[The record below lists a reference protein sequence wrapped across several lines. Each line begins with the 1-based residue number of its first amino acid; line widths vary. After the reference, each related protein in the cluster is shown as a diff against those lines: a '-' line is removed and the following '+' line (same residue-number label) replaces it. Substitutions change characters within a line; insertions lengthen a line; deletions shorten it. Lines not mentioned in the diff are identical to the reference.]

1 MPLDEFWNND
11 PDLLW
16 VYRNSY
22 MQKME
27 QDLEIEKQMINYK
40 AWLQGFY
47 NYNAIASAF
56 SKNAKYFDK
65 PIEFNSKPKTAE
77 EKRQELM
84 DKIKEQKLRGQM
96 LLKQR
101 SEKEGQKIH

>member
-1 MPLDEFWNND
+1 MPLQEFWNDD

-16 VYRNSY
+16 TYRDLY
-22 MQKME
+22 MQKIE
-27 QDLEIEKQMINYK
+27 QEQEMVNYK
-40 AWLQGFY
+40 AWLQGLY

-65 PIEFNSKPKTAE
+65 PIEFNSKPKTIE
-77 EKRQELM
+77 EKKQELIN
-84 DKIKEQKLRGQM
+84 KIKEQKLRGQM

-101 SEKEGQKIH
+101 SEK

>member
-1 MPLDEFWNND
+1 MPLQEFWNDD

-16 VYRNSY
+16 AYRNSY

-40 AWLQGFY
+40 AWLQGLY
-47 NYNAIASAF
+47 NNRAIVSAL
-56 SKNAKYFDK
+56 SKDIQYFNK
-65 PIEFNSKPKTAE
+65 PINLDEKPKTAE
-77 EKRQELM
+77 EKRQELTH
-84 DKIKEQKLRGQM
+84 KIKEQKARAQM

-101 SEKEGQKIH
+101 SEK

>member
-1 MPLDEFWNND
+1 
-11 PDLLW
+11 
-16 VYRNSY
+16 

-65 PIEFNSKPKTAE
+65 PIEFDKQSKTIQEQNQLVAE
-77 EKRQELM
+77 KAKVSAMRIQT
-84 DKIKEQKLRGQM
+84 

-101 SEKEGQKIH
+101 SEK

>member
-1 MPLDEFWNND
+1 
-11 PDLLW
+11 
-16 VYRNSY
+16 

-40 AWLQGFY
+40 AWLQGLY
-47 NYNAIASAF
+47 NNRAILSVL
-56 SKNAKYFDK
+56 SKDVQYFEK
-65 PIEFNSKPKTAE
+65 PIEFNAKPKTVK

-84 DKIKEQKLRGQM
+84 HKIKEQKLRAQM

-101 SEKEGQKIH
+101 SEK

>member
-1 MPLDEFWNND
+1 MPLQEFWNDD

-16 VYRNSY
+16 TYRNLY
-22 MQKME
+22 MQKIE
-27 QDLEIEKQMINYK
+27 QDIEIEKQMINYK

-56 SKNAKYFDK
+56 NKDAKYFDK
-65 PIEFNSKPKTAE
+65 PIEFNTKQKTAE
-77 EKRQELM
+77 EKRQELA
-84 DKIKEQKLRGQM
+84 DKIKEQKMRAQI

-101 SEKEGQKIH
+101 SEK